1 MNRFTQKVLSGG
13 IAAGLTVAVAVS
25 ANAQAA
31 RSGAWTL
38 NGKEGDWTM
47 TGRDYSLQRFSPL
60 KQINKD
66 TVKNLVPLWNY
77 SLADDRSEESQPL
90 VYQGVI

>member
-13 IAAGLTVAVAVS
+13 IVAGLSLAFAAS
-25 ANAQAA
+25 ASAQAA

-47 TGRDYSLQRFSPL
+47 TFACEIGEWSS
-60 KQINKD
+60 IC
-66 TVKNLVPLWNY
+66 
-77 SLADDRSEESQPL
+77 E
-90 VYQGVI
+90 